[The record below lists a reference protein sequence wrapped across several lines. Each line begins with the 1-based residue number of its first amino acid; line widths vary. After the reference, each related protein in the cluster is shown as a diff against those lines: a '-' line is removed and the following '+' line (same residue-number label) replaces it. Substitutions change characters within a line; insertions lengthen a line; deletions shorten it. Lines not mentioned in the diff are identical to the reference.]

1 MSFICYWNGHLAGD
15 NRWMKFRLF
24 EQNSIIEFNGGTSH
38 RDFPV
43 FFFSFFDDIDSR
55 AHRTFHRELWF
66 LVFSMSL
73 TVCPSQPSQT
83 HSAYKV
89 IQRPRTCRPD
99 DAANISTITTSYECF
114 CLRCR
119 SYCWQRV
126 HCSHR
131 IFRCQRI
138 FEIFILFNFMRIE
151 EKKRQ
156 PIAHIDL
163 KKKKAGFCWLLKFK
177 LIINFWKEK
186 KRNRTTHDRI

>member
-1 MSFICYWNGHLAGD
+1 MAGLLIAIFPCFFFRFSMTSIAGLIERSIVNCDFLSFRCLSQSVRH
-15 NRWMKFRLF
+15 
-24 EQNSIIEFNGGTSH
+24 SH
-38 RDFPV
+38 R
-43 FFFSFFDDIDSR
+43 
-55 AHRTFHRELWF
+55 W
-66 LVFSMSL
+66 L
-73 TVCPSQPSQT
+73 TVHT
-83 HSAYKV
+83 KWYKDREHV
-89 IQRPRTCRPD
+89 ARD